1 MTNIEIEYKFK
12 IESDD
17 NKNSKIELINTLNKI
32 AEKSY
37 DREYQSNI
45 MYDNKDNL
53 MQKTNGRIR
62 LRYLGNTG
70 NKVLT
75 YKKPLKSINGAKR
88 EIEYEINFND
98 NQEQIEKILN
108 AMEFHITTSY
118 ERYRTEWKLNNT
130 HITLDEYPFA
140 NFIEIEGEQKE
151 IEKVAKILKLDIKKA
166 IDKPV
171 DTLFQDWRK
180 EHNLPFKEQMRFEDY
195 DK

>member
-12 IESDD
+12 IESN

-37 DREYQSNI
+37 DREYQSNV

-75 YKKPLKSINGAKR
+75 YKKPLKSINGA
-88 EIEYEINFND
+88 
-98 NQEQIEKILN
+98 
-108 AMEFHITTSY
+108 
-118 ERYRTEWKLNNT
+118 
-130 HITLDEYPFA
+130 
-140 NFIEIEGEQKE
+140 
-151 IEKVAKILKLDIKKA
+151 
-166 IDKPV
+166 
-171 DTLFQDWRK
+171 
-180 EHNLPFKEQMRFEDY
+180 
-195 DK
+195 

>member
-1 MTNIEIEYKFK
+1 MSNIETEYKFK
-12 IESDD
+12 ID
-17 NKNSKIELINTLNKI
+17 NRENIIDLLNKI

-37 DREYQSNI
+37 KREYQSNV
-45 MYDNKDNL
+45 MYDNKDAL

-62 LRYLGNTG
+62 LRYLGNSG
-70 NKVLT
+70 KKVLT
-75 YKKPLKSINGAKR
+75 YKKPLESVNGAKR

-98 NQEQIEKILN
+98 NQEQIENILN

-140 NFIEIEGEQKE
+140 NFVEIEGEQKD
-151 IEKVAKILKLDIKKA
+151 IEEVSKILKLDFSKA
-166 IDKPV
+166 LDKPA
-171 DTLFQDWRK
+171 DTLFQEWRK
-180 EHNLPFKEQMRFEDY
+180 EHNLPFKGQMRFEDY

>member
-1 MTNIEIEYKFK
+1 MANIEIEYKFK
-12 IESDD
+12 IE
-17 NKNSKIELINTLNKI
+17 NKNDLINILNKT
-32 AEKSY
+32 AKKGY

-53 MQKTNGRIR
+53 MQKTNGRVR
-62 LRYLGNTG
+62 LRYLGDDG
-70 NKVLT
+70 RKVLT
-75 YKKPLKSINGAKR
+75 YKKPLESVNGAKK
-88 EIEYEINFND
+88 EIEYEINFD
-98 NQEQIEKILN
+98 DKEEQIEKILN

-140 NFIEIEGEQKE
+140 NFIEIEGQQKD
-151 IEKVAKILKLDIKKA
+151 IEEVVKILKLDIKNA
-166 IDKPV
+166 LDKPA
-171 DTLFQDWRK
+171 DTLFQEWRK